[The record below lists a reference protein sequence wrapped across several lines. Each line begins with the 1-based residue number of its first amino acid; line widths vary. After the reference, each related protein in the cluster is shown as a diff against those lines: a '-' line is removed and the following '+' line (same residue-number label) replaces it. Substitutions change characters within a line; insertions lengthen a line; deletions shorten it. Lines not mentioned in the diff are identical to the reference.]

1 MSLSGGADCGEFRL
15 STIMPDSS
23 ESTEQKTADGVLLEN
38 LESRLAGG
46 LVTEVEPRA
55 YSHEEVLEVVSRLQK
70 LQDDDYDGKLVI
82 GGFTLDPYGEDE
94 DEQACDTC
102 MYYQVHRE
110 FCELPELMLPVG
122 PKWSCRLWRI

>member
-1 MSLSGGADCGEFRL
+1 M
-15 STIMPDSS
+15 S
-23 ESTEQKTADGVLLEN
+23 ESRVTNEQEAADKVLLDH
-38 LESRLAGG
+38 LESRLAGD
-46 LVTEVEPRA
+46 LAPEIEPRA
-55 YSHEEVLEVVSRLQK
+55 YSHEEILEVVGRLQK
-70 LQDDDYDGKLVI
+70 LDPNDYDAKLVI
-82 GGFTLDPYGEDE
+82 GGFTLEPYGEGE

>member
-1 MSLSGGADCGEFRL
+1 MANLDWLGNLMSEARV
-15 STIMPDSS
+15 SS
-23 ESTEQKTADGVLLEN
+23 EQQAADKALLEH

-46 LVTEVEPRA
+46 LEPEIEPRA
-55 YSHEEVLEVVSRLQK
+55 YSHEEVLEVVGRLQK
-70 LQDDDYDGKLVI
+70 LDSNDYDAKLVV
-82 GGFTLDPYGEDE
+82 GGFTLEPYGVGE